1 MKNKAKKIC
10 FASSSG
16 GHLEELLML
25 RPLMERYDS
34 FIVTEKTAYEI
45 AVPGIRCY
53 YLQQVNRR
61 ERACMRRLIVNA
73 FRSLKIFVI
82 GVLAT
87 IPLCLL
93 CRIFGKKLVY
103 IESFANV
110 RTPSQ
115 TGRLMYRFAHRFYV
129 QWPEMQEYYP
139 KAIYRGGVY

>member
-1 MKNKAKKIC
+1 M
-10 FASSSG
+10 
-16 GHLEELLML
+16 LRLML
-25 RPLMERYDS
+25 ERYDS

-82 GVLAT
+82 ERPDVVVSTGVLAT

-110 RTPSQ
+110 HSPTRT
-115 TGRLMYRFAHRFYV
+115 GKFLYRFADRFYV
-129 QWPEMQEYYP
+129 QWPELLEFYP
-139 KAIYRGGVY
+139 GAVYLGGIY

>member
-1 MKNKAKKIC
+1 MKNKVKKIC

-73 FRSLKIFVI
+73 FRSLKIFVSLHDLPPI
-82 GVLAT
+82 
-87 IPLCLL
+87 
-93 CRIFGKKLVY
+93 
-103 IESFANV
+103 
-110 RTPSQ
+110 
-115 TGRLMYRFAHRFYV
+115 
-129 QWPEMQEYYP
+129 PEMHREHFISP
-139 KAIYRGGVY
+139 ACSSATFRFSSKL

>member
-1 MKNKAKKIC
+1 MKNKAKKLC

-25 RPLMERYDS
+25 RPLMERYNS

-73 FRSLKIFVI
+73 FLSLRIFMIERPDVVI
-82 GVLAT
+82 STGVLAT

-103 IESFANV
+103 I
-110 RTPSQ
+110 
-115 TGRLMYRFAHRFYV
+115 
-129 QWPEMQEYYP
+129 
-139 KAIYRGGVY
+139 